1 MFRRRLPSFEQITM
15 IRYLLYI
22 ALSDILIHRF
32 HGTGA
37 HLGPKPVLNLNRVYR
52 FIFALPCSDPDVT
65 RKHPH
70 QAPGL
75 GIHRSFTRDCSV
87 FHATT
92 PPPHITSSLS
102 SQAMMLRSSL
112 VRSRSLIAGAQAARG
127 GPQWLLAHRVIGQV
141 RKLDSLPPLVLTSLT
156 AAEMLCRCSEAR

>member
-1 MFRRRLPSFEQITM
+1 MEQ
-15 IRYLLYI
+15 
-22 ALSDILIHRF
+22 
-32 HGTGA
+32 A
-37 HLGPKPVLNLNRVYR
+37 HISVHCPKRVLNLKPCLPLH
-52 FIFALPCSDPDVT
+52 IALPCSDPDAT

-70 QAPGL
+70 QAARL
-75 GIHRSFTRDCSV
+75 GIHRSFTHDCSV

-127 GPQWLLAHRVIGQV
+127 GPQWLL
-141 RKLDSLPPLVLTSLT
+141 
-156 AAEMLCRCSEAR
+156 